1 MQMNNMLA
9 WALVLE
15 AVGIVLLVAEVF
27 LPSHGTLTVLAL
39 GSLAGGLYAAFQYSV
54 TFGFAS
60 LVAAI
65 LLLPTFAVLAVRL
78 WPRTAVGRRIAPPNP
93 EVRTG
98 DSPMYPDSVLRGL
111 VGQTG
116 TTLTPLRP
124 VGACTFSNRRVEC
137 LAESGMIERGT
148 RVVAI
153 DVQGKSLVVRPA

>member
-1 MQMNNMLA
+1 MNDMLA
-9 WALVLE
+9 WALVLQ
-15 AVGIVLLVAEVF
+15 AIGIVLLVAEIF

-39 GSLAGGLYAAFQYSV
+39 TSLGGGLYAAFQYSA

-60 LVAAI
+60 VFAAI

-93 EVRTG
+93 EFRTG
-98 DSPMYPDSVLRGL
+98 DSPMHPGSVLRGM

-124 VGACTFSNRRVEC
+124 VGACSFANRRVEC
-137 LAESGMIERGT
+137 LAESGMIDRGV

-153 DVQGKSLVVRPA
+153 DVQGQSLVVRPA

>member
-1 MQMNNMLA
+1 MGNTLA

-15 AVGIVLLVAEVF
+15 AVGIVLLVAEIF

-39 GSLAGGLYAAFQYSV
+39 GSLAGGLYAAFQYSTTLGIV
-54 TFGFAS
+54 S
-60 LVAAI
+60 LAATM
-65 LLLPTFAVLAVRL
+65 LLLPTFAIAAVRL
-78 WPRTAVGRRIAPPNP
+78 WPRTWIGRRVAPPNP

-98 DSPMYPDSVLRGL
+98 DSPMHPDSRLRGL

-124 VGACTFSNRRVEC
+124 VGACEFSGRRVEC
-137 LAESGMIERGT
+137 LAESGMIGRGV

-153 DVQGKSLVVRPA
+153 DVQGRSLVVRPA